1 MTRTLSVLALGLCL
15 SARADLA
22 PIADVQTQLLARHT
36 MNSVLECFGSV
47 VVTPAAIDH
56 LNVLFAAHVDS
67 LAVQKGEHVVKGQ
80 KLIDL
85 SPDPGVVQSY
95 VQAKNQ
101 RVLASQ
107 NLVQQKQLLAAQLA
121 TQASVDAASKS
132 LKDAELALQ
141 TLHDEGADQSSL
153 SLSAPFSGNIEQVAV
168 AVGDH
173 VAAAAT
179 LLSLAM
185 DERLQAQLQI
195 DPQDAQRLR
204 PGMSVHLGDVFSAH
218 DQESG
223 SIDNIARQ
231 VDASTHKLSVSVRL
245 NNTHFLAGT
254 PVRAHVILS
263 SDSLL
268 AVPRAAILNDTQGSF
283 IYVVDQMHAHR
294 IAVQAGRESNG
305 WVGVSGPLTP
315 GMHVVILG
323 NYELQEGMATRET
336 LLP

>member
-1 MTRTLSVLALGLCL
+1 MTNRLSVLALCLCL
-15 SARADLA
+15 GAAADPA
-22 PIADVQTQLLARHT
+22 PIADVQTQVLGRHT
-36 MNSVLECFGSV
+36 MNSVLECFGSII
-47 VVTPAAIDH
+47 VTPAAVDH
-56 LNVLFAAHVDS
+56 LSVLFAAHVDG
-67 LAVQKGEHVVKGQ
+67 LAVQKGQHVVKGQ
-80 KLIDL
+80 SLISL
-85 SPDPGVVQSY
+85 SPDPGVVQTY

-101 RVLASQ
+101 LVLARQ
-107 NLVQQKQLLAAQLA
+107 NLVQQEQLLAAQLA
-121 TQASVDAASKS
+121 TQTSVDAASKAV
-132 LKDAELALQ
+132 KDAELALQ

-153 SLSAPFSGNIEQVAV
+153 SLSAPFSGNVEQIPV

-179 LLSLAM
+179 LLSIAM
-185 DERLQAQLQI
+185 DERLQAQLQV

-263 SDSLL
+263 SDNLL

-283 IYVVDQMHAHR
+283 IYIVDQLHAHR
-294 IAVQAGRESNG
+294 IAVQTGRESHG
-305 WVGVSGPLTP
+305 WIGVSGPLTP

-323 NYELQEGMATRET
+323 NYELQEGMATHET

>member
-121 TQASVDAASKS
+121 TQASVDAAGKA

>member
-121 TQASVDAASKS
+121 TQASVDAAGKA

-305 WVGVSGPLTP
+305 WVSVSGPLTP